1 VRKHIQPNLFFRPDR
16 LKSVFMSEQSY
27 QEALDYLNQ
36 FVNYE
41 KKIAEQYAPEKMDP
55 LRPHRLL
62 SLLHNPH
69 QQYPTLHIAGTNGKG
84 SVAMMC
90 ANSLHWAGLR
100 VGLYTSPHLVDFR
113 ERFRILTPDDPEGL
127 IPHEEFVAVVNELR
141 SAAAHIPAI
150 TWFELVTAVAFTYF
164 ARQKVDVAV
173 IEVGLG
179 GRLDATNVIT
189 PLVSV
194 ITSVSLDHT
203 SLLGNTVAEVAGE
216 KGGIIKPGVPV
227 ITAPQEPTA
236 LERLRQIAAANQAP
250 FIVVGWEDV
259 SRRGGEFASRRVGEF
274 ASERGGEG
282 ARGRGGEYWTYTGE
296 GQTLTVT
303 APDGVQSRYQLSLVG
318 AHQYENGAVAAAALH
333 TVQPHFPTLTEE
345 AIRQGLATTVW
356 RGRLQTLH
364 PGTAYTPR
372 IILDCA
378 HNPGA
383 AAVLAHA
390 LSHTFT
396 YERLWLILGVTQDKD
411 VAGVLSLL
419 LPLAHHTTLTRAPHP
434 RATPPE
440 QLAELA
446 AQLGYIC
453 QIEPD
458 PIAAIQ
464 QAVAAADP
472 ADLLCIAGSIFLVG
486 DLLNRWESLQST
498 LALFGN

>member
-1 VRKHIQPNLFFRPDR
+1 
-16 LKSVFMSEQSY
+16 MSKQSY

-62 SLLHNPH
+62 SLLQNPH

-90 ANSLHWAGLR
+90 ANSLRWAGLR

-127 IPHEEFVAVVNELR
+127 IPHEEFVAVVHELR
-141 SAAAHIPAI
+141 HAAAHIPAI

-203 SLLGNTVAEVAGE
+203 SLLGNTIAEVAGE

-250 FIVVGWEDV
+250 FMVVGREDV
-259 SRRGGEFASRRVGEF
+259 SRRVGEW
-274 ASERGGEG
+274 ASERVSEH
-282 ARGRGGEYWTYTGE
+282 WTYTGE
-296 GQTLTVT
+296 GQNLTVT
-303 APDGVQSRYQLSLVG
+303 SPDGRMSQYHLNLLG
-318 AHQYENGAVAAAALH
+318 AHQYENGAVAIAALH
-333 TVQPHFPTLTEE
+333 TVQPHFPSLIDE

-364 PGTAYTPR
+364 PGTTHTPR

-390 LSHTFT
+390 LDHTFT
-396 YERLWLILGVTQDKD
+396 YDRLWLILGVTQDKD

-440 QLAELA
+440 QLVELA
-446 AQLGYIC
+446 AQLGYTC

-458 PIAAIQ
+458 PIVAIQ

-472 ADLLCIAGSIFLVG
+472 SDLLCIAGSIFLVG

>member
-1 VRKHIQPNLFFRPDR
+1 
-16 LKSVFMSEQSY
+16 MSDTAY

-69 QQYPTLHIAGTNGKG
+69 QQYPTIHIAGTNGKG

-90 ANSLHWAGLR
+90 ANSLRCAGLR

-113 ERFRILTPDDPEGL
+113 ERFRVITPDDPEGL
-127 IPHEEFVAVVNELR
+127 IPHTEFVTVVNELKT
-141 SAAAHIPAI
+141 AAAHIPAI
-150 TWFELVTAVAFTYF
+150 TWFELVTAVAFIHF

-189 PLVSV
+189 PLVSI
-194 ITSVSLDHT
+194 ITSISLDHT
-203 SLLGNTVAEVAGE
+203 SLLGNTVAEIAGE

-236 LERLRQIAAANQAP
+236 LERLRQIAAANQSP
-250 FIVVGWEDV
+250 FFVVGQ
-259 SRRGGEFASRRVGEF
+259 
-274 ASERGGEG
+274 EG
-282 ARGRGGEYWTYTGE
+282 ARGKHGERETGQGGEYWWYKGV

-303 APDGVQSRYQLSLVG
+303 SPDGLTHPYQLNLLG
-318 AHQYENGAVAAAALH
+318 AHQYDNGTAAIAALH
-333 TVQPHFPTLTEE
+333 TVQPHFPTLTHE
-345 AIRQGLATTVW
+345 AIRQGLATTIW

-364 PGTAYTPR
+364 PGDTHTPR

-378 HNPGA
+378 HNPDA
-383 AAVLAHA
+383 AAILARA
-390 LSHTFT
+390 LHHTFT
-396 YERLWLILGVTQDKD
+396 YNRLWLILGVTRDKD
-411 VAGVLSLL
+411 VTGVLTEL
-419 LPLAHHTTLTRAPHP
+419 LPLAHQILFTIAPHP
-434 RATPPE
+434 RATPPTE
-440 QLAELA
+440 LAELA
-446 AQLGYIC
+446 HQLGYTS
-453 QIEPD
+453 QTEAD
-458 PIAAIQ
+458 PIAAIKG
-464 QAVAAADP
+464 AIAAADP
-472 ADLLCIAGSIFLVG
+472 SDLVCIAGSIFLVG

-498 LALFGN
+498 FALTRD